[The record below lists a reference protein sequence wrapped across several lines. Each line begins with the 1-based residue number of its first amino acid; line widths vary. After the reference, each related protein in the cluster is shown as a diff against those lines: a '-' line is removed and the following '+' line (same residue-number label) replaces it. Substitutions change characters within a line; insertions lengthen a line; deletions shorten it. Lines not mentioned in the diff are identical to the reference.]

1 MTQASSDL
9 NERTNNLEIMMKQ
22 IMRRLDNMSDVIR
35 SSQTAVPPPTAPP
48 TTAPANPFSAMHQ
61 YPRAPKVPQFNGNES
76 KLESWLSQTESILMI
91 TPGISLSDVSCVN
104 YACLFLEDKARL
116 AWDHRARELED
127 KAAGCH
133 NWHAFSTL
141 LRKLLGATNTDITGR
156 ARLRDLR
163 QTGSVQTYAETFL
176 RYARSL
182 ETPMPDL
189 ELREQ
194 FIHGLKRD
202 VQQYIRQQ
210 HPDSFHD
217 AQTAATLYDKTFY
230 GLFKKT
236 SSSSS
241 AVPMELGSVS
251 TSRRHVRIDSR
262 SPSPGPSNRRSYT
275 PRASNHRS
283 HSPAPAR
290 LNALTA
296 EERQRCIDE
305 NLCFRCRQPGHRTS
319 SCPKNRDTERGRS
332 PARKN

>member
-1 MTQASSDL
+1 MFD
-9 NERTNNLEIMMKQ
+9 
-22 IMRRLDNMSDVIR
+22 
-35 SSQTAVPPPTAPP
+35 
-48 TTAPANPFSAMHQ
+48 
-61 YPRAPKVPQFNGNES
+61 GNES
-76 KLESWLSQTESILMI
+76 KLEAWLSQTESILMI
-91 TPGISLSDVSCVN
+91 TPGISLTDVTCVN
-104 YACLFLEDKARL
+104 YTCLFLENKARL
-116 AWDHRARELED
+116 AWDHRARELDD
-127 KAAGCH
+127 KSAGCH
-133 NWHAFSTL
+133 NWQTFSAL

-163 QTGSVQTYAETFL
+163 QTGSVQTYAEAFL

-210 HPDSFHD
+210 QPDSFHE

-230 GLFKKT
+230 GLFKKSQ
-236 SSSSS
+236 SSST

-251 TSRRHVRIDSR
+251 TSRRHVRINSR
-262 SPSPGPSNRRSYT
+262 SPSPGPSNRRSLT
-275 PRASNHRS
+275 PRPTNRRSTTPQSSNRS

-305 NLCFRCRQPGHRTS
+305 NLCFRCRKPGHRTS
-319 SCPKNRDTERGRS
+319 SCPKTRDSERGRS
-332 PARKN
+332 PSRKN